1 MIASEET
8 VKLKN
13 IIIKYLMTNFI
24 NLEKTSK
31 IIDKIYK
38 ENYIAN
44 QLLNSKLRIATMERL
59 I

>member
-8 VKLKN
+8 MKLKN

>member
-1 MIASEET
+1 
-8 VKLKN
+8 
-13 IIIKYLMTNFI
+13 MTNFI